1 MWVLTGMPRTPG
13 RTRQLVREWCSV
25 WDLHETVVEHTVLAA
40 NELVTRAV
48 RRAAPRVVVSLTL
61 EAADVL
67 VEVSDPL
74 GRHRPPG
81 APTGSAAPPSR
92 STAACGSSTPWLARG
107 ASPPPVVRTARGR
120 GCLASSEDRF
130 EPYPHVRVG
139 LILVSSSPRAG
150 AEPARLQIGG
160 VAERTGLS
168 LRTIRHYEEVGLLP
182 EAERS
187 PGGFRLTARRPCSAC
202 WSSSR

>member
-74 GRHRPPG
+74 GRHRPRRRTDWFGRPTLEEHCGLRLVDAVARSWGVSAPG
-81 APTGSAAPPSR
+81 RPDRA
-92 STAACGSSTPWLARG
+92 WAR
-107 ASPPPVVRTARGR
+107 V
-120 GCLASSEDRF
+120 
-130 EPYPHVRVG
+130 
-139 LILVSSSPRAG
+139 PR
-150 AEPARLQIGG
+150 
-160 VAERTGLS
+160 
-168 LRTIRHYEEVGLLP
+168 LL
-182 EAERS
+182 
-187 PGGFRLTARRPCSAC
+187 
-202 WSSSR
+202 